1 MLNNNVIAHL
11 AQDLQQ
17 QKAAAAQAYRQQRL
31 PYVYFQQYD
40 EAITQT
46 LTLLWREFFQDQPLC
61 LLAIGGFGRCEMYP
75 FSDMD
80 IAIVCAQE
88 LDEGLEEK
96 IGLFIQTL
104 WDFHLQPAPKVGTIA
119 QLCDSARADLTGDSA
134 FLESRYIC
142 GQAQLAT
149 ELISQLDLQRDVAAF
164 IEGKILEQQ
173 QRYIKTA
180 GEVTLLEANV
190 KTAPGGLR
198 DIHTLLWLAKVQGL
212 PPRLQLLMK
221 QGLLTRNEVQLLLN
235 CQITLAQIR
244 IDLHLAA
251 NRAEDRLIFDLQNQ
265 VAVNMGYM
273 DEPSSPASEKLMRDF
288 YRATKGVKQLSGIFL
303 PMLRDRVYA
312 PLPRVIVEL
321 DENYYQVGNL
331 LACKDERIFWRE
343 PSHIFT
349 ILHIAQAHND
359 VIGFYPQT
367 LRAWWSAVHELVN
380 EDFYRNPAHRA
391 SFLKFFKHG
400 EGLTHLLRFMN
411 LYGVLGCY
419 LPEWNK
425 IVGLLQ
431 NDLIHIYPVDDHI
444 LMVVRNMRRLA
455 LDQHSHEL
463 PFASTLMHDFPKK
476 HILYLAALFHDI
488 AKGRGGDHAIKGK
501 IDAQRFAADHFLNAE
516 DAELLIWLVQ
526 DHLLMSMTA
535 QKEDIND
542 PTVVKRFAERV
553 KTPERLNALFL
564 LTTADIRGTN
574 PKIWNSWKASLLE
587 NVYKATLYQL
597 LGQKNNPETIITDR
611 QQLAIQALTKCN
623 VEASKQRKLW
633 HILGEA
639 YFVRHEWIDILW
651 HISKLINY
659 EEQAQ
664 THSQLLPDTNTLK
677 VMIYM
682 PNRPKLFAELAS
694 IFSHNGMNILAARAY
709 ITEHNFILDTFIVQ
723 FPDSCLK
730 QDYLSIQSTLDL
742 ALNQFV
748 NNQLSLSSQQPAI
761 LSRRSRHMPLA
772 PRIDIYEEE
781 TTGWYS
787 LDIIAT
793 NRRFLLA
800 NIAAVLSE
808 LNISIRFAKIA
819 TLDER
824 VEDSFLVY
832 APELADTR
840 QQLKLKNTLLDQI
853 ILQ

>member
-1 MLNNNVIAHL
+1 MNNSNVIAQL
-11 AQDLQQ
+11 AQSLHQ
-17 QKAAAAQAYRQQRL
+17 QKQQAAQAYQQQRL
-31 PYVYFQQYD
+31 PYTYFQLHD

-46 LTLLWREFFQDQPLC
+46 LSLLWQEFFLEQPLC
-61 LLAIGGFGRCEMYP
+61 LLAIGGFGRGEMYP

-80 IAIVCAQE
+80 IVIICAE
-88 LDEGLEEK
+88 EIDNSLEEK

-119 QLCDSARADLTGDSA
+119 QLCDSARTDLTSDSA

-142 GQAQLAT
+142 GQSELAANFIAQLN
-149 ELISQLDLQRDVAAF
+149 LQRDVAAF

-173 QRYIKTA
+173 QRYTKTS
-180 GEVTLLEANV
+180 GEAALLEANV

-221 QGLLTRNEVQLLLN
+221 QGILTRTEVQLLLD
-235 CQITLAQIR
+235 CQVTLAKIR

-265 VAVNMGYM
+265 VALNMGYSE
-273 DEPSSPASEKLMRDF
+273 EPASPASEKLMRDF
-288 YRATKGVKQLSGIFL
+288 YRATKGVKQLNGIFL

-312 PLPRVIVEL
+312 TLPRVIVEL
-321 DENYYQVGNL
+321 DNNYHQVGNL
-331 LACKDERIFWRE
+331 LACKDDQLFWRD

-349 ILHIAQAHND
+349 ILHVAQSHND
-359 VIGFYPQT
+359 VIGLYPQT

-380 EDFYRNPAHRA
+380 EDFYQNPAHRK
-391 SFLKFFKHG
+391 SFLLFFKHG

-419 LPEWNK
+419 LPAWNK

-431 NDLIHIYPVDDHI
+431 NDLFHIYPVDDHI
-444 LMVVRNMRRLA
+444 LMVVRNMRRLV
-455 LDQHSHEL
+455 LDLHSHEL
-463 PFASTLMHDFPKK
+463 PFASTLMHDFQKK

-488 AKGRGGDHAIKGK
+488 AKGRGGDHAKKGVT
-501 IDAQRFAADHFLNAE
+501 DALRFAEDHFLNEE
-516 DAELLIWLVQ
+516 DTELLTWLVE

-542 PTVVKRFAERV
+542 PAVVNRFAERV
-553 KTPERLNALFL
+553 KTRERLTALFL

-574 PKIWNSWKASLLE
+574 PKIWSSWKASLLE
-587 NVYKATLYQL
+587 NLYKATIYHLNGLQTD
-597 LGQKNNPETIITDR
+597 PDSIITDR
-611 QQLAIQALTKCN
+611 QQLALQALNNCN
-623 VEASKQRKLW
+623 VEAGKQRKLW
-633 HILGEA
+633 HMLGQA
-639 YFVRHEWIDILW
+639 YFVRHEWKDILW

-664 THSQLLPDTNTLK
+664 AHSQLLPATDTLK
-677 VMIYM
+677 VMVYM

-709 ITEHNFILDTFIVQ
+709 ITEHNFILDTFILQ
-723 FPDSCLK
+723 FPDNCSK
-730 QDYLSIQSTLDL
+730 HDYLSIQGKIDL

-748 NNQLSLSSQQPAI
+748 NGQLCPFSQHTVI
-761 LSRRSRHMPLA
+761 LSRRSRYMPLA

-781 TTGWYS
+781 TSGWYS
-787 LDIIAT
+787 LDIITA

-800 NIAAVLSE
+800 NIAAVLSD

-824 VEDSFLVY
+824 AEDSFLVY
-832 APELADTR
+832 APQLVDTH
-840 QQLKLKNTLLDQI
+840 QQLKLKNALLDQI